1 MRDGV
6 EQENGSGLAAP
17 SCQWGGVRMG
27 VAW

>member
-6 EQENGSGLAAP
+6 ERENGSGLAAP
-17 SCQWGGVRMG
+17 SCRWGGVRRG